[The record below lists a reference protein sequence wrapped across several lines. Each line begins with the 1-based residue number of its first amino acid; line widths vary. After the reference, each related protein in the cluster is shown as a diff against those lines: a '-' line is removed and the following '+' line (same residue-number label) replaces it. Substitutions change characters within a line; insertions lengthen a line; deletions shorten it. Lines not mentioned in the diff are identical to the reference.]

1 MALEPNNDR
10 LDLLLPKSLK
20 VRAGTRADS
29 LNKNLSTYI
38 RDLIRADV
46 TQAEMV
52 EQGYEY
58 NGGIVVG
65 YQFSGDGDRTVQ
77 ALSTLGSEGVA

>member
-1 MALEPNNDR
+1 VVAVIAEEMANDASGDR
-10 LDLLLPKSLK
+10 
-20 VRAGTRADS
+20 VRS
-29 LNKNLSTYI
+29 
-38 RDLIRADV
+38 
-46 TQAEMV
+46 EMA

-77 ALSTLGSEGVA
+77 ALSTLGPEGVA